1 MISALL
7 LTALIAVTDT
17 RTAETD
23 PIAKNVLIELFTS
36 QGCSSC
42 PPAEKFLADIKESGL
57 PTGRILPLA
66 FHVDYW
72 DRLGWKDPFSAAAF
86 TTRQQLYA
94 RAMRLSSVY
103 TPQMVVDGAFEMN
116 GSNRPRVLEAVRR
129 RLAQPAEFKISLIV
143 DTSAGGKARVRA
155 AVTAPFYM
163 ARHESPPPGAP
174 KLIFAA
180 TFLPESTTRV
190 LDGENAGI
198 SIRQVNI
205 VRTLSDPAPFR
216 PGKLPATAEFNLP
229 FSSEEKIAV
238 WVQDYKTLA
247 VDHAEIWRGH

>member
-1 MISALL
+1 MICSIL

-17 RTAETD
+17 RPVAPD
-23 PIAKNVLIELFTS
+23 PIAKTILIELFTS

-42 PPAEKFLADIKESGL
+42 PPAEKFLADIKESGR
-57 PTGRILPLA
+57 PPARILPLA

-72 DRLGWKDPFSAAAF
+72 DRLGWKDPFSDAAF

-94 RAMRLSSVY
+94 RAMRLTSVY

-116 GSNRPRVLEAVRR
+116 GSNRTRVLEAVRR
-129 RLAQPAEFKISLIV
+129 RLAQPAEFWISIVV
-143 DTSAGGKARVRA
+143 DTTAGGKARVRA
-155 AVTAPFYM
+155 AVTAPFYT
-163 ARHESPPPGAP
+163 ARHESPPTAAP
-174 KLIFAA
+174 KLLFAA

-190 LDGENAGI
+190 LEGENAGI

-205 VRTLSDPAPFR
+205 VRAMSDPAPFR
-216 PGKLPATAEFNLP
+216 TGKMPATAEFNLP
-229 FSSEEKIAV
+229 FSSGENIAV
-238 WVQDYKTLA
+238 WIQDYKTLA